1 MIANLDIELDGMDDE
16 INALISA
23 RKKTFSWEYI
33 GFFDW
38 ETAEE
43 VTDNVVSVIFKHLKI
58 ITKDYGILLE
68 EKDIISIEQRI
79 EANKQKILKELDF
92 INMEPTDE
100 REYIKQGVERCIVSE
115 DEARQAHEKTLQLFQ
130 KRVELQKMRLK
141 NFYRRESKN
150 RRISRIRTWT
160 PIIISTIASVIS
172 ITISI
177 ISLCISYGSK

>member
-16 INALISA
+16 IDALISV

-115 DEARQAHEKTLQLFQ
+115 DEARQALQLFQ